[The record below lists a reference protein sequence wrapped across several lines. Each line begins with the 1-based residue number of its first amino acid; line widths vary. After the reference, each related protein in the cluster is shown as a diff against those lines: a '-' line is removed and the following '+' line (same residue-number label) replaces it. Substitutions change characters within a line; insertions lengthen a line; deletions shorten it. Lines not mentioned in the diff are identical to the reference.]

1 MVRGSVWWVDFE
13 PSPGSKIKKARPFV
27 IVSNDY
33 ANDRL
38 DRVVV
43 VPVTGNI
50 SRIYPG
56 EAVVIVGEK
65 QHKVMIDQI
74 MAVDKSRLKN
84 RAGIL
89 SASDMRK
96 IDEAIHVHLDL

>member
-1 MVRGSVWWVDFE
+1 MIRGSVWGIDSE
-13 PSPGSKIKKARPFV
+13 SSTGNELKNARSAV

-33 ANDRL
+33 ANNRL
-38 DRVVV
+38 GRVVV
-43 VPVTGNI
+43 VPVTSNT

-84 RAGIL
+84 KTDIV
-89 SASDMRK
+89 SPSDMRK
-96 IDEAIHVHLDL
+96 IDNAIRIHLEI